1 MFNWTRKAR
10 ASKATGCPEYSAR
23 LEDRLESTL
32 ESVPGGALSL
42 PAKGKLDAKHDATLE
57 AHLLECA
64 RCRAALDDA
73 GFAGQLIR
81 SASASE
87 SPSVDTNLDM
97 FARRVMAA
105 IREESWRRNAIGGIW
120 RPLELLAS
128 RFALAAAVVLLA
140 LSVYLAEFAPPFHM
154 PTTSAQTEAS
164 QAEGTETEIG
174 AGLPEPP
181 AQPSSQ
187 DEVLTSLAEKT
198 NDF

>member
-1 MFNWTRKAR
+1 VFDWTRKAA
-10 ASKATGCPEYSAR
+10 ASYATGCPEYSAR
-23 LEDRLESTL
+23 LEERLESTR
-32 ESVPGGALSL
+32 ESVPDSAPSL
-42 PAKGKLDAKHDATLE
+42 PADVKLD

-73 GFAGQLIR
+73 GFAGQLIHD
-81 SASASE
+81 ASASE
-87 SPSVDTNLDM
+87 APSVDTNLDM

-105 IREESWRRNAIGGIW
+105 IRDESWRRNAIGGIW

-154 PTTSAQTEAS
+154 PSTSAQTEAS
-164 QAEGTETEIG
+164 QADGTEAEIG

>member
-1 MFNWTRKAR
+1 
-10 ASKATGCPEYSAR
+10 
-23 LEDRLESTL
+23 
-32 ESVPGGALSL
+32 L
-42 PAKGKLDAKHDATLE
+42 PLNGKLDDVELD

-64 RCRAALDDA
+64 RCRAALDDG
-73 GFAGQLIR
+73 GFAGRLIR
-81 SASASE
+81 NASVSE
-87 SPSVDTNLDM
+87 APSVDTNLDM

-154 PTTSAQTEAS
+154 PSTSAQTEAS
-164 QAEGTETEIG
+164 QADGTETEIG

-181 AQPSSQ
+181 SQPSSQ

>member
-1 MFNWTRKAR
+1 VFDWIGKAA
-10 ASKATGCPEYSAR
+10 ASKATGCPAYSAR
-23 LEDRLESTL
+23 LEERLESTH
-32 ESVPGGALSL
+32 ESVPGSAPSL
-42 PAKGKLDAKHDATLE
+42 PLNGKLDDVELD

-64 RCRAALDDA
+64 RCRAALDDG

-81 SASASE
+81 NASVSE
-87 SPSVDTNLDM
+87 ALSVDTNLDM

-154 PTTSAQTEAS
+154 PSTSAQAEAS
-164 QAEGTETEIG
+164 QADNTETEIG

-181 AQPSSQ
+181 SQPSSQ

-198 NDF
+198 NEF